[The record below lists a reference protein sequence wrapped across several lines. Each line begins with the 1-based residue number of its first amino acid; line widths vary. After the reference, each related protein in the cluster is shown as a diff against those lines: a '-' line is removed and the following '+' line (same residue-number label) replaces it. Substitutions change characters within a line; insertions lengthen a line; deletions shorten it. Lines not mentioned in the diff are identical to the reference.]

1 MKQNG
6 RNLPKKQNTRKN
18 TRNTGADSKKKA
30 YKLPREVSM
39 LLLAGL
45 WLIII
50 FSLHTGRGG
59 FLGNGLRTLF
69 FSVFGSAAYFY
80 AYALLV
86 ITALVLFGI
95 HHKPSAIIRMVS
107 AVVLITVVM
116 LMAGLFNAEFIQTIR
131 GESYLSTL
139 AKAANNGMNRTG
151 PGLLTAV
158 LLYWMVYII
167 GRMGTGIFLATV
179 AMASIWLSF
188 PEQVIRSVRGL
199 RQRWLGFQSRRIDSR
214 HPQKATKEE
223 NSHRPL
229 VETNSFTEGRK
240 ETHSQPV
247 QLIEYEPVREQKMDT
262 IEDPP
267 VLHKEKP
274 TSAEEPINE
283 GPLTVEDTLKVQ
295 LLKKEASTYQPY
307 RIPPLSL
314 LHPKQTGFLRADRRK
329 MLSKAKLLEET
340 LASFGV
346 EAKVIKVTQG
356 PTITRYELQPSR
368 GVKVS
373 KVVNLNDDIALNLAA
388 SSIRIEAPIPGKA
401 AIGIEIPNEEV
412 SSVPLREL
420 LDSTEYKRF
429 TNPLP
434 FVLGKNIAGDPMV
447 FDINQMPHLLVAGA
461 TGSGKSVCINALI
474 LSLLFKSR
482 PNEVKLLMI
491 DPKVVELNQYNGIPH
506 LMIPVVTDPKK
517 ATGALRWAVSEMEER
532 YHKFAENGVRDI
544 AGFNEKTAD
553 ERLPYI
559 VVIIDELADLMMV
572 AAKEVEDYICR
583 LAQMARA
590 SGIHLIIATQR
601 PSVDVIT
608 GIIKAN
614 IPSRVAFAVASQVDS
629 RTIIDMGGAE

>member
-1 MKQNG
+1 MLKEKGRNPQKKQNG
-6 RNLPKKQNTRKN
+6 GKN
-18 TRNTGADSKKKA
+18 PRNTGTGSQKKVFKM
-30 YKLPREVSM
+30 PREVSM

-69 FSVFGSAAYFY
+69 FSVFGNMAYFY

-86 ITALVLFGI
+86 MTAIILFGL
-95 HHKPSAIIRMVS
+95 HHKSSTKIRMV
-107 AVVLITVVM
+107 AIMVLITVAM
-116 LMAGLFNAEFIQTIR
+116 LAAGLFNDDFIKTIR
-131 GESYLSTL
+131 EESYIETL
-139 AKAANNGMNRTG
+139 TKAMDNGMNRTG

-167 GRMGTGIFLATV
+167 GRMGTGIFLTTL

-188 PEQVIRSVRGL
+188 PELLIRSV
-199 RQRWLGFQSRRIDSR
+199 QRFKQWWLGLQNRMKDSR
-214 HPQKATKEE
+214 NRDITVKEP
-223 NSHRPL
+223 NSHRTL
-229 VETNSFTEGRK
+229 TGSDSAAEGRSG
-240 ETHSQPV
+240 THTQPF
-247 QLIEYEPVREQKMDT
+247 QLIEYEPVRKQKADMMNDS
-262 IEDPP
+262 PAS
-267 VLHKEKP
+267 KK
-274 TSAEEPINE
+274 AEPASLEESQND
-283 GPLTVEDTLKVQ
+283 GTVTVEDTLKAQ
-295 LLKKEASTYQPY
+295 LEQKTPHYKPY

-314 LHPKQTGFLRADRRK
+314 LQPRQTGFQRADRRK

-420 LDSTEYKRF
+420 LDSPEYKRF

-461 TGSGKSVCINALI
+461 TGSGKSVCINAII

-517 ATGALRWAVSEMEER
+517 ATGALRWAVS
-532 YHKFAENGVRDI
+532 
-544 AGFNEKTAD
+544 
-553 ERLPYI
+553 
-559 VVIIDELADLMMV
+559 
-572 AAKEVEDYICR
+572 
-583 LAQMARA
+583 
-590 SGIHLIIATQR
+590 
-601 PSVDVIT
+601 
-608 GIIKAN
+608 
-614 IPSRVAFAVASQVDS
+614 
-629 RTIIDMGGAE
+629 